1 MTINQKLALA
11 LLAGVAIG
19 ALVNQG
25 IHAQTKPIAYVVA
38 EIDVT
43 NPEAFAKEFAPIAAK
58 ALGDGGSGYKR
69 LAIGKAVSIE
79 GAAPKSRVAIN
90 TFENIDKAIAAYN
103 SPAYKEARKIGDKY
117 ASSFRVIAVEAPQ

>member
-1 MTINQKLALA
+1 MRVSQKLAFA

-19 ALVNQG
+19 AAAAQG
-25 IHAQTKPIAYVVA
+25 LHAQAKPIVYVVA

-43 NPEAFAKEFAPIAAK
+43 NQEAFAKEFAPIAAK
-58 ALGDGGSGYKR
+58 ALSDGGYGYKR

-90 TFENIDKAIAAYN
+90 SFENIDKAIAAYN
-103 SPAYKEARKIGDKY
+103 SPAY
-117 ASSFRVIAVEAPQ
+117 